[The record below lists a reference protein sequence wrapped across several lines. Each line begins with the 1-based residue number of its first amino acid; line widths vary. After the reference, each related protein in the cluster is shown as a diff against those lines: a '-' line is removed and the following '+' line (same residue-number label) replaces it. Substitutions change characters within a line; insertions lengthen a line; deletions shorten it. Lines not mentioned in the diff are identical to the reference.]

1 MTEYLEADPS
11 IAEEPKFIST
21 KSQSRN
27 PDIGTMAASLRGRLP
42 ALNKDQSEC
51 LRSLFT
57 TRRYWRLG
65 DGSELR
71 FSPAAP
77 PAESVLLDADGD
89 RVRIWFDPGVTTAK
103 AEFLRWTGYTGR
115 SRLLAWGLAHEAA
128 LIRMSEAL
136 RMPLVPMEDSE
147 DEPDLQSLWMDARIN
162 SAANEHPLCRA
173 TVRLSLT
180 AIRRLLESSER
191 LGDEVM
197 DWASWP
203 LPIAIRLLG
212 PRLQANDWRCLQLGD
227 VVVLG
232 KRDLLPPPIA
242 FADSLAWPLV
252 PCEEGWRID
261 RPSTSTYVATQE
273 ISKMNDPHLSEALHN
288 NDLSLPEKNGI
299 QPPVLPVQID
309 FSIAQVTLNMSE
321 FASLQPGYIF
331 ALPCHLEGA
340 NVTIRA
346 NGREAARGEVV
357 AVGEMLGVRLL
368 SWS

>member
-1 MTEYLEADPS
+1 MTDYLETDLS
-11 IAEEPKFIST
+11 ILEKPKFIST
-21 KSQSRN
+21 KSKSRHKVKRT
-27 PDIGTMAASLRGRLP
+27 PATSLCGRIPTM
-42 ALNKDQSEC
+42 NQDQAIC
-51 LRSLFT
+51 LRSLFGA
-57 TRRYWRLG
+57 RKHWRLR

-71 FSPAAP
+71 LHPAAS

-89 RVRIWFDPGVTTAK
+89 RVRIWFDPGMTTAK
-103 AEFLRWTGYTGR
+103 PEFLRWTGYTGR

-147 DEPDLQSLWMDARIN
+147 DQLDLQSLWVDARID
-162 SAANEHPLCRA
+162 SATKEHPLCRA

-191 LGDEVM
+191 SGDKVM
-197 DWASWP
+197 DWGSLP

-212 PRLQANDWRCLQLGD
+212 PRLPANDWRCLHLGD

-232 KRDLLPPPIA
+232 KRDLLPPPMA
-242 FADSLAWPLV
+242 FTDGFAWPLV
-252 PCEEGWRID
+252 ACEEGWRID
-261 RPSTSTYVATQE
+261 RPSTSLYVATQE
-273 ISKMNDPHLSEALHN
+273 ISTMNDQNLSEALHN
-288 NDLSLPEKNGI
+288 NDLEFPGKNGI

-309 FSIAQVTLNMSE
+309 FSIAQITLNMSD
-321 FASLQPGYIF
+321 FSALQPGYIF

-340 NVTIRA
+340 NITIRA

-357 AVGEMLGVRLL
+357 AVGETLGVRLL